1 MRIALFEDSHWQN
14 FEPISLTK
22 ATFDIKV
29 GAKSFFEE
37 HQLAPEI
44 LLTREYL
51 ACVTAER
58 HPNCKVNPSSISSDT
73 VFVNGLLHPVAISPD
88 RLFNINH
95 TFAITASSSS
105 SRSSSSRSLLVAR
118 LDSKDIEYLQDCV
131 TAGKR
136 IDVKKLK
143 VEKLTNL
150 EDQDTQGILSEPW
163 DIISVLENSLA
174 TQVSTTKNETQ
185 LGEEVTVTGNNTV
198 ALGRNASVEIGT
210 VLDVRYGGIYIG
222 PGAYVAASRIVG
234 PTYIDGMAQVKQFTI
249 IEASYIGYNCRIGG
263 EVEHSVIS
271 DHTNKAHAGFIGHS
285 YIGEWVNIGAMTT
298 TSDLKMTYGNI
309 KMKSGKNMK
318 IDTGQ
323 NKIGSFFADM
333 VKTSIG
339 TLIYS
344 GRRIGVSSHL
354 HGLIAQDVPSFT
366 IYGTSIGARNVE
378 LKLDSIIETQR
389 KMMRRRN
396 QTMTKAFEQMIK
408 DVFAMTA
415 SDRKQIGVR
424 RGKFAI

>member
-1 MRIALFEDSHWQN
+1 MSIALFEDSYWQN

-58 HPNCKVNPSSISSDT
+58 HPNCNVNPSSISSDT
-73 VFVNGLLHPVAISPD
+73 VFVNGLLHPGAISLD

-95 TFAITASSSS
+95 TFAITASSS
-105 SRSSSSRSLLVAR
+105 RRLLVAR
-118 LDSKDIEYLQDCV
+118 LDNKDIEYLQDCV

-136 IDVKKLK
+136 IDAKKLK

-174 TQVSTTKNETQ
+174 TQVSTMKNETQ
-185 LGEEVTVTGNNTV
+185 LGEEVKVTGNKTV
-198 ALGRNASVEIGT
+198 ALGRNASVEVGT

-222 PGAYVAASRIVG
+222 PEAYVAASRIVG
-234 PTYIDGMAQVKQFTI
+234 PAYIDGMAQVKQFTI

-309 KMKSGKNMK
+309 KMSSSSSKNKK

-354 HGLIAQDVPSFT
+354 HGLVAQDVPSFT

-378 LKLDSIIETQR
+378 LQIDSIIETQR

-396 QTMTKAFEQMIK
+396 QTMTKAYEQMIK
-408 DVFAMTA
+408 DLFVITA
-415 SDRKQIGVR
+415 LDRKRTGVR
-424 RGKFAI
+424 RGKFAL

>member
-1 MRIALFEDSHWQN
+1 
-14 FEPISLTK
+14 
-22 ATFDIKV
+22 
-29 GAKSFFEE
+29 
-37 HQLAPEI
+37 
-44 LLTREYL
+44 
-51 ACVTAER
+51 
-58 HPNCKVNPSSISSDT
+58 
-73 VFVNGLLHPVAISPD
+73 
-88 RLFNINH
+88 
-95 TFAITASSSS
+95 
-105 SRSSSSRSLLVAR
+105 
-118 LDSKDIEYLQDCV
+118 
-131 TAGKR
+131 
-136 IDVKKLK
+136 

-174 TQVSTTKNETQ
+174 TQVSTMKNETQ
-185 LGEEVTVTGNNTV
+185 LGEDITVSGSNTV
-198 ALGRNASVEIGT
+198 ALGRNASVEVGT
-210 VLDVRYGGIYIG
+210 ILDVRNGGIYIG

-234 PTYIDGMAQVKQFTI
+234 PAYIDGMAHVKQFTI

-271 DHTNKAHAGFIGHS
+271 DNTNKAHAGFIGHS
-285 YIGEWVNIGAMTT
+285 YIGEWVNVGAMTT

-309 KMKSGKNMK
+309 KMSRGKNKK

-354 HGLIAQDVPSFT
+354 HGLVAQDVPSFT

-378 LKLDSIIETQR
+378 LQIDSVIETQR
-389 KMMRRRN
+389 KMMGRRN
-396 QTMTKAFEQMIK
+396 QTMTKAYEQMIK
-408 DVFAMTA
+408 DLFAITA
-415 SDRKQIGVR
+415 LDRKRAGVR
-424 RGKFAI
+424 RGTFAL

>member
-1 MRIALFEDSHWQN
+1 MGITLFEDSHWQN
-14 FEPISLTK
+14 FDPISLTK

-37 HQLAPEI
+37 HQLAPET

-51 ACVTAER
+51 ACVTAEW
-58 HPNCKVNPSSISSDT
+58 HPNCKVNPSFIDSDT
-73 VFVNGLLHPVAISPD
+73 LFVNGLLHPAAVYAD
-88 RLFNINH
+88 HLLKINH
-95 TFAITASSSS
+95 TFAITADSSN
-105 SRSSSSRSLLVAR
+105 RLLVAR
-118 LDSKDIEYLQDCV
+118 LDSKGIEYLQGCV
-131 TAGKR
+131 AAGKK

-143 VEKLTNL
+143 VEKSTRL
-150 EDQDTQGILSEPW
+150 EDQETQGLISEPW
-163 DIISVLENSLA
+163 DLIGVLENSLA
-174 TQVSTTKNETQ
+174 TQVSTMKNEAQ
-185 LGEEVTVTGNNTV
+185 LGEQVTVAGSNTV
-198 ALGRNASVEIGT
+198 AVARDASVEAGT
-210 VLDVRYGGIYIG
+210 VLDVRNGGIYIG

-234 PTYIDGMAQVKQFTI
+234 PAYIDGMAQVKQFSTV
-249 IEASYIGYNCRIGG
+249 EASYIGYNCRIGG

-271 DHTNKAHAGFIGHS
+271 AHTNKAHAGFIGHS

-309 KMKSGKNMK
+309 KMSRGKNKK

-354 HGLIAQDVPSFT
+354 HGLVAQDVPSFI

-378 LKLDSIIETQR
+378 LQIDSIIETQR
-389 KMMRRRN
+389 KMMRRRS
-396 QTMTKAFEQMIK
+396 QKMTKAYEQMIK
-408 DVFAMTA
+408 DLFAITA
-415 SDRKQIGVR
+415 LDRKRTGVR
-424 RGKFAI
+424 RGKFAL

>member
-1 MRIALFEDSHWQN
+1 MSIALFEDSHWQN

-37 HQLAPEI
+37 HKLTPEI

-73 VFVNGLLHPVAISPD
+73 VFVNGLMHPGAISPD
-88 RLFNINH
+88 RLFKLNH
-95 TFAITASSSS
+95 TFAITTNSSN
-105 SRSSSSRSLLVAR
+105 RRLLLAR
-118 LDSKDIEYLQDCV
+118 LNDKDIEYLQDCV
-131 TAGKR
+131 TAGKS

-174 TQVSTTKNETQ
+174 TQVSTMKNEMQ
-185 LGEEVTVTGNNTV
+185 LGQEIAVTGNNIV
-198 ALGRNASVEIGT
+198 ALGRNASVEVGT

-222 PGAYVAASRIVG
+222 PGAHVAASRIVG
-234 PTYIDGMAQVKQFTI
+234 PAYIDGMAQVKQFTI

-309 KMKSGKNMK
+309 KMSSGKNKK

-323 NKIGSFFADM
+323 NKLGSFFADM

-354 HGLIAQDVPSFT
+354 HGLVAQDVPSFT

-378 LKLDSIIETQR
+378 LQINSIIETQR

-396 QTMTKAFEQMIK
+396 
-408 DVFAMTA
+408 
-415 SDRKQIGVR
+415 
-424 RGKFAI
+424 

>member
-1 MRIALFEDSHWQN
+1 MSIALFEDSHWQN

-37 HQLAPEI
+37 HKLTPEI

-73 VFVNGLLHPVAISPD
+73 VFVNGLMHPGAISPE
-88 RLFNINH
+88 RLFNINR
-95 TFAITASSSS
+95 TFAIISNSS
-105 SRSSSSRSLLVAR
+105 SRRLLLAR
-118 LDSKDIEYLQDCV
+118 LNYKDIEYLKDCV
-131 TAGKR
+131 TAGKS

-174 TQVSTTKNETQ
+174 TQVSTMKNEMQ
-185 LGEEVTVTGNNTV
+185 LGEGIAVTGNNIV
-198 ALGRNASVEIGT
+198 ALGRNASVEVGT

-222 PGAYVAASRIVG
+222 PGAHVAASRIVG
-234 PTYIDGMAQVKQFTI
+234 PAYIDGMAQVKQFTI

-285 YIGEWVNIGAMTT
+285 YVGEWVNIGALTT

-309 KMKSGKNMK
+309 KMSSGKNKK

-323 NKIGSFFADM
+323 NKLGSFFADM

-354 HGLIAQDVPSFT
+354 HGLVAQDVPSFT

-378 LKLDSIIETQR
+378 LQINSIIETQR

-396 QTMTKAFEQMIK
+396 QMMTKAYEQMIE
-408 DVFAMTA
+408 DLFAITA
-415 SDRKQIGVR
+415 PDRKRTGVR
-424 RGKFAI
+424 RGKFAL

>member
-1 MRIALFEDSHWQN
+1 MSIALFEDSHWQN

-37 HQLAPEI
+37 HKLTPEI

-73 VFVNGLLHPVAISPD
+73 VFVNGLMHPGAISPD

-95 TFAITASSSS
+95 TFAITSNSS
-105 SRSSSSRSLLVAR
+105 SRRLLLAR
-118 LDSKDIEYLQDCV
+118 LNDKDIEYLQDCV
-131 TAGKR
+131 TAGKS

-174 TQVSTTKNETQ
+174 TQVSTMKNEMQ
-185 LGEEVTVTGNNTV
+185 LGEEIAVTGNNIV
-198 ALGRNASVEIGT
+198 ALGRNASVEVGT

-222 PGAYVAASRIVG
+222 PGAHVAASRIVG
-234 PTYIDGMAQVKQFTI
+234 PAYIDGMAQVKQFTI

-285 YIGEWVNIGAMTT
+285 YVGEWVNIGALTT

-309 KMKSGKNMK
+309 KMSSGKNKK

-323 NKIGSFFADM
+323 NKLGSFFADM

-354 HGLIAQDVPSFT
+354 HGLVAQDVPSFT

-378 LKLDSIIETQR
+378 LQINSIIETQR

-396 QTMTKAFEQMIK
+396 QMMTKAYEQMIE
-408 DVFAMTA
+408 DLFAITA
-415 SDRKQIGVR
+415 PDRKRTSVR
-424 RGKFAI
+424 RGKFVL

>member
-1 MRIALFEDSHWQN
+1 MSIALFEDSHWQN
-14 FEPISLTK
+14 FQPISLTK
-22 ATFDIKV
+22 ATFDIKI

-37 HQLAPEI
+37 HKLTPEI

-73 VFVNGLLHPVAISPD
+73 VFVNGLIHPGAISPD
-88 RLFNINH
+88 RLFNIHH
-95 TFAITASSSS
+95 TFAITS
-105 SRSSSSRSLLVAR
+105 SRRRRLLLAR
-118 LDSKDIEYLQDCV
+118 LNDKDIEYLQDCV
-131 TAGKR
+131 TGGKS

-174 TQVSTTKNETQ
+174 TQVSTMENEMQ
-185 LGEEVTVTGNNTV
+185 LEEEVAVTGNNIV
-198 ALGRNASVEIGT
+198 ALGRNASVEAGT
-210 VLDVRYGGIYIG
+210 VLDVRHGGIYIG
-222 PGAYVAASRIVG
+222 QGAHVAASRIVG
-234 PTYIDGMAQVKQFTI
+234 PTYIDGMAEVKQFTI
-249 IEASYIGYNCRIGG
+249 IDASYIGYNCRIGG

-298 TSDLKMTYGNI
+298 TSDLKMTYGNV
-309 KMKSGKNMK
+309 KMSSGKNKK

-323 NKIGSFFADM
+323 NKMGSFFADM

-339 TLIYS
+339 TLLYS

-354 HGLIAQDVPSFT
+354 HGLVAQDVPSFT

-378 LKLDSIIETQR
+378 LKINSIIETQR

-396 QTMTKAFEQMIK
+396 QMMTKAYERMIK
-408 DVFAMTA
+408 DLFAITA
-415 SDRKQIGVR
+415 SDRKRTGVR
-424 RGKFAI
+424 RGKFAL

>member
-1 MRIALFEDSHWQN
+1 MSIALFEDSHWQN

-37 HQLAPEI
+37 HKLTPEI

-73 VFVNGLLHPVAISPD
+73 VFVNGLMHPGAISPD
-88 RLFNINH
+88 RLFKLNH
-95 TFAITASSSS
+95 TFAITTNSSN
-105 SRSSSSRSLLVAR
+105 RRLLLAR
-118 LDSKDIEYLQDCV
+118 LNDKDIEYLQDCV
-131 TAGKR
+131 TAGKS

-174 TQVSTTKNETQ
+174 TQVSTMKNEMQ
-185 LGEEVTVTGNNTV
+185 LGQEIAVTGNNIV
-198 ALGRNASVEIGT
+198 ALGRNASVEVGT

-222 PGAYVAASRIVG
+222 PGAHVAASRIVG
-234 PTYIDGMAQVKQFTI
+234 PAYIDGMAQVKQFTI

-309 KMKSGKNMK
+309 KMSSGKNKK

-323 NKIGSFFADM
+323 NKLGSFFADM

-354 HGLIAQDVPSFT
+354 HGLVAQDVPSFT

-378 LKLDSIIETQR
+378 LQINSMIETQR

-396 QTMTKAFEQMIK
+396 QMMTKAYEQMIK
-408 DVFAMTA
+408 DLFSITA
-415 SDRKQIGVR
+415 PDRKRTGVR
-424 RGKFAI
+424 RGKFAL

>member
-1 MRIALFEDSHWQN
+1 MSIALFEDSYWQN

-51 ACVTAER
+51 THVTAER

-73 VFVNGLLHPVAISPD
+73 VFLNGLLHPRAISPD

-95 TFAITASSSS
+95 TFAITTSSST
-105 SRSSSSRSLLVAR
+105 RLLVAR
-118 LDSKDIEYLQDCV
+118 LDNKDIEYLQDCV

-150 EDQDTQGILSEPW
+150 EEQDTQGILSEPW

-174 TQVSTTKNETQ
+174 TQVSTMKNEVQ
-185 LGEEVTVTGNNTV
+185 LGQEIAVTGNNIV
-198 ALGRNASVEIGT
+198 ALGRNASVEVGT

-222 PGAYVAASRIVG
+222 PGAHVAASRIVG
-234 PTYIDGMAQVKQFTI
+234 PAYIDGMAQVKQFTI

-309 KMKSGKNMK
+309 KMSSGKNKK

-323 NKIGSFFADM
+323 NKLGSFFADM

-354 HGLIAQDVPSFT
+354 HGLVAQDVPSFT

-378 LKLDSIIETQR
+378 LQINSIIETQR

-396 QTMTKAFEQMIK
+396 QMMTKAYEQMIK
-408 DVFAMTA
+408 DLFSITA
-415 SDRKQIGVR
+415 PDRKRAGVR
-424 RGKFAI
+424 RGKIAL

>member
-1 MRIALFEDSHWQN
+1 MSIALFEDSHWQN

-37 HQLAPEI
+37 HKLTPET

-73 VFVNGLLHPVAISPD
+73 VFVNGLIHPGAVSPD

-95 TFAITASSSS
+95 TFAITSS
-105 SRSSSSRSLLVAR
+105 SRLLLAR
-118 LDSKDIEYLQDCV
+118 LNDKDIEYLQNCV
-131 TAGKR
+131 TAGKS

-150 EDQDTQGILSEPW
+150 EDQDTPGILSEPW

-174 TQVSTTKNETQ
+174 TQVSTMKNEMQ
-185 LGEEVTVTGNNTV
+185 LGEEVAVTGNNLV
-198 ALGRNASVEIGT
+198 ALGRNASIEVGT
-210 VLDVRYGGIYIG
+210 VLDVRYGGIYVG
-222 PGAYVAASRIVG
+222 PGAHVAASRIVG
-234 PTYIDGMAQVKQFTI
+234 PAYIDGMAQVKQFSI

-271 DHTNKAHAGFIGHS
+271 DHTNKAHMGFIGHS
-285 YIGEWVNIGAMTT
+285 YVGEWVNIGAMTT

-309 KMKSGKNMK
+309 KMSTGKNKK

-323 NKIGSFFADM
+323 NKLGSFFADM

-354 HGLIAQDVPSFT
+354 HGLVAQDVPSFT

-378 LKLDSIIETQR
+378 LQINSIIETQR

-396 QTMTKAFEQMIK
+396 QMMTKAYEQMIE
-408 DVFAMTA
+408 DLFSITA
-415 SDRKQIGVR
+415 PGRKRTGVR
-424 RGKFAI
+424 RGKFAL

>member
-1 MRIALFEDSHWQN
+1 MSIALFEDSHWQN
-14 FEPISLTK
+14 FKPISLTK

-51 ACVTAER
+51 TGVTAER
-58 HPNCKVNPSSISSDT
+58 HPNCKINPSSISSDT
-73 VFVNGLLHPVAISPD
+73 VFVNGLLHPRAIFPD
-88 RLFNINH
+88 RLFNIHH
-95 TFAITASSSS
+95 TFAITASSST
-105 SRSSSSRSLLVAR
+105 RLLVAR
-118 LDSKDIEYLQDCV
+118 LDNKDIEYLRDCV
-131 TAGKR
+131 TAGKG

-150 EDQDTQGILSEPW
+150 EDQDTQGVLSEPW
-163 DIISVLENSLA
+163 DIIAVLENSLA
-174 TQVSTTKNETQ
+174 TQVSSMKNETQ
-185 LGEEVTVTGNNTV
+185 LGDDVTVTGNNIV
-198 ALGRNASVEIGT
+198 ALGGNAEVEVGT

-222 PGAYVAASRIVG
+222 PGAHVAASRIVG
-234 PTYIDGMAQVKQFTI
+234 PAYIDGMAQVKQFSI

-263 EVEHSVIS
+263 EIEHSVIS
-271 DHTNKAHAGFIGHS
+271 DHTNKAHVGFIGHS

-309 KMKSGKNMK
+309 KMSSGKSKK

-344 GRRIGVSSHL
+344 GKRIGVSSHL
-354 HGLIAQDVPSFT
+354 HGLVAQDVPSFT

-378 LKLDSIIETQR
+378 LQIDSIIETQR

-396 QTMTKAFEQMIK
+396 QTMTKSYEQMIK
-408 DVFAMTA
+408 DLFAMT
-415 SDRKQIGVR
+415 SLDRKRTGIR
-424 RGKFAI
+424 RGKFTL

>member
-1 MRIALFEDSHWQN
+1 MSIALFEDSYWQN
-14 FEPISLTK
+14 FDPISLTK

-37 HQLAPEI
+37 HQPAPEI

-51 ACVTAER
+51 ASVTAER
-58 HPNCKVNPSSISSDT
+58 HPNCKVNPSTISSDT
-73 VFVNGLLHPVAISPD
+73 VFVNGLLHPRAISPG

-95 TFAITASSSS
+95 TFAITASSS
-105 SRSSSSRSLLVAR
+105 RRLLIAR
-118 LDSKDIEYLQDCV
+118 LDNKDIEYLQDCI
-131 TAGKR
+131 AEGKR

-174 TQVSTTKNETQ
+174 TQVSTMKNETQ
-185 LGEEVTVTGNNTV
+185 LVEDIRVTGSNTV
-198 ALGRNASVEIGT
+198 ALGRNASIEVGT
-210 VLDVRYGGIYIG
+210 MLDVRNGGIYIG

-234 PTYIDGMAQVKQFTI
+234 PVYIDGMVHVKQFTI
-249 IEASYIGYNCRIGG
+249 IESSYIGYNCRIGG

-309 KMKSGKNMK
+309 KMSRGKNK
-318 IDTGQ
+318 KVDTGQ
-323 NKIGSFFADM
+323 NKMGSFFGDM

-354 HGLIAQDVPSFT
+354 HGLVAQDVPSFT
-366 IYGTSIGARNVE
+366 IYGRSIGARNVE
-378 LKLDSIIETQR
+378 LQINSIVETQR

-396 QTMTKAFEQMIK
+396 QTMTKAHEQMIK
-408 DVFAMTA
+408 DLFAITA
-415 SDRKQIGVR
+415 LDRKRTGVR
-424 RGKFAI
+424 RGKFAL

>member
-1 MRIALFEDSHWQN
+1 MSLALFEDSYWQN

-22 ATFDIKV
+22 ATFDIKI
-29 GAKSFFEE
+29 GAKTFFEE
-37 HQLAPEI
+37 HQLTPEV

-51 ACVTAER
+51 ASITSER
-58 HPNCKVNPSSISSDT
+58 HPNCTVNPTTLGSDI
-73 VFVNGLLHPVAISPD
+73 VFVNGLLHPGAIYLD
-88 RLFNINH
+88 RLFHINH
-95 TFAITASSSS
+95 TFAITADSN
-105 SRSSSSRSLLVAR
+105 RRLLVAR
-118 LDSKDIEYLQDCV
+118 LDSKGTEYLQDCV

-136 IDVKKLK
+136 IDVKKLN
-143 VEKLTNL
+143 VDKLTNL
-150 EDQDTQGILSEPW
+150 EDQHTEGIISQPW
-163 DIISVLENSLA
+163 DLIRVLENSLI
-174 TQVSTTKNETQ
+174 TQVSTMKSETQ
-185 LGEEVTVTGNNTV
+185 LDGDVTIVGSNSV
-198 ALGRNASVEIGT
+198 AVEKNASVEVGT
-210 VLDVRYGGIYIG
+210 VLDVRNGGIYIG
-222 PGAYVAASRIVG
+222 RGAYIAPSRIVG
-234 PTYIDGMAQVKQFTI
+234 PAYIDAMTQVKQFTV

-263 EVEHSVIS
+263 EIEHSIIS

-285 YIGEWVNIGAMTT
+285 YIGEWVNLGAMTT
-298 TSDLKMTYGNI
+298 TSDLKMTYGDI
-309 KMKSGKNMK
+309 KMNNGKNKK

-354 HGLIAQDVPSFT
+354 HGLVAQDVPSFT

-396 QTMTKAFEQMIK
+396 QAMTKAYEHMIK
-408 DVFAMTA
+408 DVFAISA

-424 RGKFAI
+424 RGKFAL

>member
-1 MRIALFEDSHWQN
+1 MSIALFEDSHWQN

-37 HQLAPEI
+37 HKLTPEI

-73 VFVNGLLHPVAISPD
+73 VFVNGLMHPGAISPD

-95 TFAITASSSS
+95 TFAITTNSTN
-105 SRSSSSRSLLVAR
+105 RRLLLAR
-118 LDSKDIEYLQDCV
+118 LNDKDIEYLQDCV
-131 TAGKR
+131 TAGKS

-174 TQVSTTKNETQ
+174 TQVSTMKNEMQ
-185 LGEEVTVTGNNTV
+185 LGQEIAVTGNNIV
-198 ALGRNASVEIGT
+198 ALGRNASVEVGT

-222 PGAYVAASRIVG
+222 PGAHVAASRIVG
-234 PTYIDGMAQVKQFTI
+234 PAYIDGMAQVKQFTI

-285 YIGEWVNIGAMTT
+285 YIGEWINIGAMTT

-309 KMKSGKNMK
+309 KMSSGKNKK

-323 NKIGSFFADM
+323 NKLGSFFADM

-354 HGLIAQDVPSFT
+354 HGLVAQDVPSFT

-378 LKLDSIIETQR
+378 LQINSMIETQR

-396 QTMTKAFEQMIK
+396 QMMTKAYEQMIK
-408 DVFAMTA
+408 DLFSITA
-415 SDRKQIGVR
+415 PDRKRTGVR
-424 RGKFAI
+424 RGKFAL

>member
-1 MRIALFEDSHWQN
+1 MSIALFEDSYWQN

-51 ACVTAER
+51 THVTAER

-73 VFVNGLLHPVAISPD
+73 VFLNGLLHPRAISPD

-95 TFAITASSSS
+95 TFAITTSSST
-105 SRSSSSRSLLVAR
+105 RLLVAR
-118 LDSKDIEYLQDCV
+118 LDNKDIEYLQDCV

-150 EDQDTQGILSEPW
+150 EEQHTQGILSEPW

-174 TQVSTTKNETQ
+174 TQVSTMKNEMQ
-185 LGEEVTVTGNNTV
+185 LGEEVTVTGNNIV
-198 ALGRNASVEIGT
+198 ALGRNASVEVGT

-222 PGAYVAASRIVG
+222 PEAYVAASRIVG
-234 PTYIDGMAQVKQFTI
+234 PAYIDGMAQVKQFTI

-263 EVEHSVIS
+263 EIEHSVIS

-298 TSDLKMTYGNI
+298 TSDLKMTYGDI
-309 KMKSGKNMK
+309 KMSRGKNKK

-344 GRRIGVSSHL
+344 GRRIVGFSPL
-354 HGLIAQDVPSFT
+354 HCLFAQDVPSFT

-378 LKLDSIIETQR
+378 LQIDSIIETQR

-396 QTMTKAFEQMIK
+396 QTMTKSYEQMIK
-408 DVFAMTA
+408 DLFAMTTL
-415 SDRKQIGVR
+415 DRKRTNIR
-424 RGKFAI
+424 RGKFTL

>member
-1 MRIALFEDSHWQN
+1 MSIALFEDSHWQN

-51 ACVTAER
+51 THVTAER

-73 VFVNGLLHPVAISPD
+73 VFLNGLLHPRAISPD

-95 TFAITASSSS
+95 TFAITASSST
-105 SRSSSSRSLLVAR
+105 RLLVAR
-118 LDSKDIEYLQDCV
+118 LDNKDIEYLQDCV

-150 EDQDTQGILSEPW
+150 EEQDTQGILSEPW

-174 TQVSTTKNETQ
+174 TQVSTMKNEMQ
-185 LGEEVTVTGNNTV
+185 LGEEVTVTGNNIV
-198 ALGRNASVEIGT
+198 ALGRNASVEVGT

-222 PGAYVAASRIVG
+222 PEAYVAASRIVG
-234 PTYIDGMAQVKQFTI
+234 PAYIDGMAQVKQFTI

-263 EVEHSVIS
+263 EIEHSVIS
-271 DHTNKAHAGFIGHS
+271 DDTNKAHAGFIGHS

-309 KMKSGKNMK
+309 KMGSGGKNKK

-354 HGLIAQDVPSFT
+354 HGLVAQDVPSFT

-378 LKLDSIIETQR
+378 LQIDSIIETQR

-396 QTMTKAFEQMIK
+396 QTMTKAYEQMIK
-408 DVFAMTA
+408 DLFAITA
-415 SDRKQIGVR
+415 LDRKRTGVR
-424 RGKFAI
+424 RGKFTL

>member
-1 MRIALFEDSHWQN
+1 MSIALFEDSHWQN

-51 ACVTAER
+51 TCVTAER

-73 VFVNGLLHPVAISPD
+73 VFVNGLLHPGAISSD
-88 RLFNINH
+88 RLLNINH
-95 TFAITASSSS
+95 TFAITASSST
-105 SRSSSSRSLLVAR
+105 RLLVAR

-143 VEKLTNL
+143 VEILTNL

-174 TQVSTTKNETQ
+174 TQVSTMKNETQ
-185 LGEEVTVTGNNTV
+185 LGEEVTVTGNNIV
-198 ALGRNASVEIGT
+198 ALGRNASVEVGT
-210 VLDVRYGGIYIG
+210 VLDVRCGGIYIG

-234 PTYIDGMAQVKQFTI
+234 PAYIDGMAQVKQFTI

-271 DHTNKAHAGFIGHS
+271 DDTNKAHAGFIGHS

-309 KMKSGKNMK
+309 KMNSGKNKK

-354 HGLIAQDVPSFT
+354 HGLVAQDVPSFT

-378 LKLDSIIETQR
+378 LQIDSIIETQR
-389 KMMRRRN
+389 KMMTRRN
-396 QTMTKAFEQMIK
+396 QTMTKAYEEMIK
-408 DVFAMTA
+408 DLFAITA
-415 SDRKQIGVR
+415 LDRNRTGVR
-424 RGKFAI
+424 RGKFAL

>member
-1 MRIALFEDSHWQN
+1 MSIALFEDSYWQN

-51 ACVTAER
+51 THVTAER

-73 VFVNGLLHPVAISPD
+73 VFLNGLLHPRAISPD

-95 TFAITASSSS
+95 TFAITASSST
-105 SRSSSSRSLLVAR
+105 RLLVAR
-118 LDSKDIEYLQDCV
+118 LDNKDIEYLQDCI

-150 EDQDTQGILSEPW
+150 EEQDTQGILSEPW

-174 TQVSTTKNETQ
+174 TQVSTMKNEMQ
-185 LGEEVTVTGNNTV
+185 LGEEVTVTGNNIV
-198 ALGRNASVEIGT
+198 ALGRNASVEVGT

-222 PGAYVAASRIVG
+222 PEAYVAASRIVG
-234 PTYIDGMAQVKQFTI
+234 PAYIDGMAQVKQFTI

-263 EVEHSVIS
+263 EIEHSVIS
-271 DHTNKAHAGFIGHS
+271 DDTNKAHAGFIGHS

-309 KMKSGKNMK
+309 KMGSGGKNKK

-354 HGLIAQDVPSFT
+354 HGLVAQDVPSFT

-378 LKLDSIIETQR
+378 LQIDSIIETQR

-396 QTMTKAFEQMIK
+396 QTMTKAYEQMIK
-408 DVFAMTA
+408 DLFAITA
-415 SDRKQIGVR
+415 MDRKRTGVR
-424 RGKFAI
+424 KGKFTL

>member
-1 MRIALFEDSHWQN
+1 MSIALFEDSHWQN

-37 HQLAPEI
+37 HKLTPET

-73 VFVNGLLHPVAISPD
+73 VFVNGLIHPGAVSPD

-95 TFAITASSSS
+95 TFAITTTSSN
-105 SRSSSSRSLLVAR
+105 RLLLAR
-118 LDSKDIEYLQDCV
+118 LNDKDIEYLQNCV
-131 TAGKR
+131 TAGKS

-174 TQVSTTKNETQ
+174 TQVSTMKNETQ
-185 LGEEVTVTGNNTV
+185 LGEEIAVTGNNLV
-198 ALGRNASVEIGT
+198 ALGRNASIEVGT
-210 VLDVRYGGIYIG
+210 VLDVRYGGIYVG
-222 PGAYVAASRIVG
+222 PGAHVAASRIVG
-234 PTYIDGMAQVKQFTI
+234 PAYIDGMAQVKQFAT

-271 DHTNKAHAGFIGHS
+271 DHTNKAHVGFIGHS
-285 YIGEWVNIGAMTT
+285 HVGEWVNIGAMSA

-309 KMKSGKNMK
+309 KMNMGKNYKK

-323 NKIGSFFADM
+323 NKMGSFFADM

-344 GRRIGVSSHL
+344 GMRIGVSSHL
-354 HGLIAQDVPSFT
+354 LGLVAQDVPSFT
-366 IYGTSIGARNVE
+366 IYGKSIGARNVE
-378 LKLDSIIETQR
+378 LMLDSIIETQK

-396 QTMTKAFEQMIK
+396 QTMTKAYEQMIK
-408 DVFAMTA
+408 DVFAITA
-415 SDRKQIGVR
+415 LDRKRLGVR
-424 RGKFAI
+424 TGKF